1 MAHIDIP
8 GPPSYQGRTMTGTGT
23 AGLASDHDRPG
34 NRSFKL
40 GDETRT
46 VPRDAPGRPSST
58 NSRHQE
64 QPANMQEPRAF
75 GGRATHGKAL
85 VMTASLGGLVACP
98 IGKGAGRSGSDH
110 LVDAEIKG
118 W

>member
-1 MAHIDIP
+1 
-8 GPPSYQGRTMTGTGT
+8 MTGTGT

-46 VPRDAPGRPSST
+46 VPPRCPRTALKYQRSPPG
-58 NSRHQE
+58 
-64 QPANMQEPRAF
+64 
-75 GGRATHGKAL
+75 ATREHAGTTCFRLASNARESAGN
-85 VMTASLGGLVACP
+85 ASLGGPVACP